1 MLKISKIAVPGVA
14 EPYDI
19 GTLSIPFGQVDS
31 TSTDTAYTAQIEGI
45 TSLYDGVCV
54 YLKNG
59 VITSNKNGFTLNINS
74 LGAKPVYDTLAA
86 ATRSGTVFNVDYTML
101 FIYNSSRVS
110 GGCWDIFYG
119 YNSDTTDLEEALTP
133 LVGTTQTV
141 TPSQVFAAIKA
152 GRDVALQHNTNLIMG
167 TFVFSAFNANETQG
181 AVVSNLILPQFEG
194 LTGTL
199 VGSVANDKW
208 TFTVTNTATKD
219 DIGTAVNEAL
229 AQAKAS
235 GEFDGAD
242 GLTPT
247 IGENGNWYLGDTDT
261 GKPSRGDTGPRGET
275 GATGAP
281 GPQGP
286 AGPKGDTGDIGPQ
299 GIQGPQGEQGIQ
311 GETGSTGP
319 AGPKGDA
326 GPQGPQG
333 DKGDK
338 GADGKSAYQYA
349 VEGGYGGTEE
359 EFASELNGLL
369 GGSTVT
375 VLSDNLFDKNIATTG
390 KIFYHSSSG
399 PTLIDQNGGFYAY
412 VPLRGAGTYTA
423 MIRWVDHG
431 ESYAKRVPILKE
443 DKTFLQNVTGTLTKI
458 DSSSGYIE
466 FTITETMISNGAA
479 LYAFDGSVR
488 FPPILDEVMIV
499 KDREYPSEY
508 IPYGYIEVEV
518 ENAAPVNILS
528 GKTAVF
534 LGDSICAGTTTLESA
549 AEYGYG
555 WGGLIGEANKMR
567 WKNFGRNGG
576 TIAPIS
582 SVEEARWVP
591 TQVDLALA
599 QYPDA
604 DYVIFEGGCNDA
616 DTLGEN
622 NLGTFSVSGYAPI
635 DTSTFTGAFEVLV
648 LKILNSFPNA
658 KIGYIVAQKMGVSDD
673 YSSANN
679 HYRKFFDRAVE
690 ICQKWGIPVIDLWN
704 ETPLNPK
711 LAIHYDNSLTADQ
724 ANENGKCYTDGQHLT
739 LTGYKKLQNPIEEF
753 MRKL

>member
-1 MLKISKIAVPGVA
+1 MSKISKIAVPGVA

-59 VITSNKNGFTLNINS
+59 VITSNKNGFTLNING

-101 FIYNSSRVS
+101 FVYNSSRVS

-133 LVGTTQTV
+133 LTGTTGTL
-141 TPSQVFAAIKA
+141 TPMQVYNAIKS
-152 GRDVALQHNTNLIMG
+152 GKSVVLQHTHSLLG
-167 TFVFSAFNANETQG
+167 LFTFASFNIFEREKT
-181 AVVSNLILPQFEG
+181 VVSTSIAKNGGTYLVGSLAG
-194 LTGTL
+194 LTGSNEWVFNITEM
-199 VGSVANDKW
+199 AE
-208 TFTVTNTATKD
+208 AD
-219 DIGTAVNEAL
+219 DIPVAVNEAL

-247 IGENGNWYLGDTDT
+247 IGENGNWYLGDADT

-479 LYAFDGSVR
+479 LYAFDGSVK

-679 HYRKFFDRAVE
+679 RYRKFFDRAVE

-739 LTGYKKLQNPIEEF
+739 LTGYKKLQNPVEEF